1 MGVFS
6 TARLMAS
13 ERTFLAI
20 KPDGVQRNL
29 VGEIIARFERK
40 GFQLV
45 GLKMISVPKEL
56 AEEHYAEHKGRPFFQ
71 GLIDFITSGPVV
83 AMVWQGENV
92 VAGARTISV
101 PPAPPPLPPEPSVV
115 TLASLSVATSST
127 EVMPSRPL
135 SARST
140 CGSRRVSSPAG
151 PPTATVTSTNK

>member
-92 VAGARTISV
+92 VAGARTMIG
-101 PPAPPPLPPEPSVV
+101 
-115 TLASLSVATSST
+115 ATS
-127 EVMPSRPL
+127 PSAPGTIRGDFGLVVGRNIIHGSDAVETAEREINLWFKEGEL
-135 SARST
+135 SSW
-140 CGSRRVSSPAG
+140 
-151 PPTATVTSTNK
+151 TANRNGDIYE